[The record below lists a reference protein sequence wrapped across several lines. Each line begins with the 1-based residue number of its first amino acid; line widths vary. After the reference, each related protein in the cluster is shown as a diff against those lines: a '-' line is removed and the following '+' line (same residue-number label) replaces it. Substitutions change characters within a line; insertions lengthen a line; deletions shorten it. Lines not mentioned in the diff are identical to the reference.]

1 MYQINYIRN
10 GNQRIGKV
18 FIMKKVW
25 INGCFDVL
33 HYGHFKLIDYA
44 KSLGDLMIGIDSD
57 ERIRQMK
64 GNDRPFHTQEQ
75 RVFNLMQIRGIDK
88 IVVFDSD
95 DSLRKHLETYKPDI
109 FVIGDDY
116 MYKPIIGGNHAKEI
130 KFFNRIDGLSTT
142 KLLDNE

>member
-1 MYQINYIRN
+1 
-10 GNQRIGKV
+10 
-18 FIMKKVW
+18 MKKIW

-64 GNDRPFHTQEQ
+64 GDGRPFHTEGQ
-75 RVFNLMQIRGIDK
+75 RVFNLLQIEGVDK

-95 DSLRKHLETYKPDI
+95 DSLRKHLQEYEPDI
-109 FVIGDDY
+109 FVIGDEY
-116 MYKPIIGGNHAKEI
+116 MYKPIIGGEHAKEI
-130 KFFNRIDGLSTT
+130 KFFGKLDGFSTT
-142 KLLDNE
+142 KLLEHE

>member
-1 MYQINYIRN
+1 
-10 GNQRIGKV
+10 
-18 FIMKKVW
+18 MKKIW

-64 GNDRPFHTQEQ
+64 GDGRPFHTEGQ
-75 RVFNLMQIRGIDK
+75 RVFNLLQIEGVNK

-95 DSLRKHLETYKPDI
+95 DSLRKHLQEYQPDI
-109 FVIGDDY
+109 FVIGDEY
-116 MYKPIIGGNHAKEI
+116 MYKPIIGGEHAKEI
-130 KFFNRIDGLSTT
+130 KFFGKLDGFSTT
-142 KLLDNE
+142 KLLEDE

>member
-1 MYQINYIRN
+1 
-10 GNQRIGKV
+10 
-18 FIMKKVW
+18 MKKVW

-44 KSLGDLMIGIDSD
+44 KSLGDLVIGIDSD

-64 GNDRPFHTQEQ
+64 GDGRPFHTEGQ
-75 RVFNLMQIRGIDK
+75 RVFNLMQIRDVDK

-95 DSLRKHLETYKPDI
+95 DSLRNHLKIYQPDI
-109 FVIGDDY
+109 FVIGDEY
-116 MYKPIIGGNHAKEI
+116 MYKPIIGGENAKEI
-130 KFFNRIDGLSTT
+130 KFFGKLDGFSTT

>member
-1 MYQINYIRN
+1 
-10 GNQRIGKV
+10 
-18 FIMKKVW
+18 MKKIW

-64 GNDRPFHTQEQ
+64 GDGRPFHTEGQ
-75 RVFNLMQIRGIDK
+75 RVFNLLQIEGVNK

-95 DSLRKHLETYKPDI
+95 DSLRKHLQEYEPDI
-109 FVIGDDY
+109 FVIGDEY
-116 MYKPIIGGNHAKEI
+116 MYKPIIGGEHAKEI
-130 KFFNRIDGLSTT
+130 KFFGKLDGFSTT
-142 KLLDNE
+142 KLLEDE

>member
-1 MYQINYIRN
+1 
-10 GNQRIGKV
+10 
-18 FIMKKVW
+18 MKKIW

-64 GNDRPFHTQEQ
+64 GDGRPFHTEGQ
-75 RVFNLMQIRGIDK
+75 RVFNLLQIEGVNK

-95 DSLRKHLETYKPDI
+95 DSLRNHLKEYEPDI
-109 FVIGDDY
+109 FVIGDEY
-116 MYKPIIGGNHAKEI
+116 MYKPIIGGEHAKEI
-130 KFFNRIDGLSTT
+130 KFFGKLDGFSTT
-142 KLLDNE
+142 KLLENE